1 MDRALKQRLLGATI
15 LVAIVVL
22 VVPALLTGPRDT
34 TGQEPAPAPG
44 LRSVEIEIGEAASGA
59 EAPPADP
66 AVEPEPEPES
76 EAMAPAAAP
85 PPDPA
90 PEGRATQPSRP
101 GDSGAASLP
110 RAASTPPVAPPVPE
124 PAGAPAPVPV
134 PDGTGFAVQVAA
146 LSKPEA
152 ARELADTLKGQGYR
166 AFVMEYRAD
175 GKLFYRVRVGPEP
188 SRENADVLARRL
200 AADSHKAVVVRHP

>member
-15 LVAIVVL
+15 LVVLVVL

-44 LRSVEIEIGEAASGA
+44 LRSVEIEIGEAAPAA
-59 EAPPADP
+59 EAPPTDP
-66 AVEPEPEPES
+66 AVEPET
-76 EAMAPAAAP
+76 AP
-85 PPDPA
+85 PPPTPA
-90 PEGRATQPSRP
+90 QDEGAEPSRP
-101 GDSGAASLP
+101 ADSGAAGVP
-110 RAASTPPVAPPVPE
+110 RAASAPPAAAPVPE
-124 PAGAPAPVPV
+124 PAAVPEPAPVA
-134 PDGTGFAVQVAA
+134 DGTGFAVQVAA

-152 ARELADTLKGQGYR
+152 ARELADALRGQGYR

-200 AADSHKAVVVRHP
+200 AADGHKAVVVRHP